1 MTSTQNMAQHG
12 SEGQFVSNESNT
24 FNESN
29 VFSLKDADDGSIE
42 FTTIS
47 SYSTDLLVG
56 LGTYTPS
63 CRLSLGKNTTN
74 VFNNETVKNSLPAM
88 CFNEE
93 ADGTDTTGISYYE
106 RYDEITGERAEAGMA
121 FVVSN
126 ENYEPTYTGKV
137 FTNNLDI
144 SQNKNIPMSI
154 LSRTSGHSAVLINHD
169 PAQTTQRAVFGN
181 ERVSIDISGAIRTSQ
196 FIILGNSTTIV
207 QNSTDFNSLNDG
219 TLIFDGEKL
228 YIKQVG
234 VNIPTE
240 LLLRNDATAGAQT
253 EFEGFTPSQA
263 TTAVGIY
270 QTQNTLF
277 GAVPTENIFKN
288 TISVIGNTIF
298 GNDNTYVNNSLL
310 FIGDDTNTP
319 TKGIISVENGIGVNV
334 FTVAAALDISNSS
347 IPYVIAG
354 SSNTKQDISQNTVV
368 FGDGNRFVGNKSTI
382 FGDNNNNKG
391 SFQFNIGSNN
401 INLGNN
407 CFIQG
412 NEHQTNINKS
422 IVFGEFNIVEDSEI
436 ISSPNKNQH
445 NYVFGYNNTLK
456 DGSSNFIFGTKID
469 TSGVSYST
477 GFGYNVDISENI
489 RFAVGTEE
497 LNGNA
502 FTMDI
507 CGNIGLEGNI
517 KVLTNESK
525 SIFANCDHEITIGN
539 ANTLTLFPGEVA
551 NYSDKRLKFN
561 IETINNSLSTLCQLR
576 GVRYNR
582 NDVNNE
588 SKKHI
593 GLIAQEVEKI
603 VPEVVNQ
610 GGGQHNYLSVNYGNL
625 VSLLI
630 ESIKELNT
638 NVTTLKNENTTLKND
653 VEILKT
659 QMQQILNTI
668 N

>member
-1 MTSTQNMAQHG
+1 MK
-12 SEGQFVSNESNT
+12 T
-24 FNESN
+24 FRKY
-29 VFSLKDADDGSIE
+29 FDYL
-42 FTTIS
+42 
-47 SYSTDLLVG
+47 
-56 LGTYTPS
+56 
-63 CRLSLGKNTTN
+63 
-74 VFNNETVKNSLPAM
+74 FNNFSFYIYFYLL
-88 CFNEE
+88 
-93 ADGTDTTGISYYE
+93 
-106 RYDEITGERAEAGMA
+106 
-121 FVVSN
+121 
-126 ENYEPTYTGKV
+126 TY
-137 FTNNLDI
+137 
-144 SQNKNIPMSI
+144 
-154 LSRTSGHSAVLINHD
+154 
-169 PAQTTQRAVFGN
+169 
-181 ERVSIDISGAIRTSQ
+181 
-196 FIILGNSTTIV
+196 
-207 QNSTDFNSLNDG
+207 
-219 TLIFDGEKL
+219 
-228 YIKQVG
+228 
-234 VNIPTE
+234 
-240 LLLRNDATAGAQT
+240 
-253 EFEGFTPSQA
+253 
-263 TTAVGIY
+263 
-270 QTQNTLF
+270 
-277 GAVPTENIFKN
+277 IFKN

-310 FIGDDTNTP
+310 FIGDNPNTP

>member
-1 MTSTQNMAQHG
+1 M
-12 SEGQFVSNESNT
+12 
-24 FNESN
+24 
-29 VFSLKDADDGSIE
+29 L
-42 FTTIS
+42 
-47 SYSTDLLVG
+47 DLPL
-56 LGTYTPS
+56 LY
-63 CRLSLGKNTTN
+63 
-74 VFNNETVKNSLPAM
+74 NNERVKNSLPAM

-93 ADGTDTTGISYYE
+93 ADGTDSTGISYYE
-106 RYDEITGERAEAGMA
+106 RYDADQIRAEAGMA

-126 ENYEPTYTGKV
+126 ENYESTYAGKV

-154 LSRTSGHSAVLINHD
+154 LMDKDGATRILINHN
-169 PAQTTQRAVFGN
+169 PAETTK
-181 ERVSIDISGAIRTSQ
+181 RVTFTNKKVSVDISGAIRTSE
-196 FIILGNSTTIV
+196 FLILGNSTSTV

-219 TLIFDGEKL
+219 TLIFDGNKL

-234 VNIPTE
+234 VNVPTE

-319 TKGIISVENGIGVNV
+319 TKGIISVQNGIGVNV
-334 FTVAAALDISNSS
+334 FTVAAALDISSSS

-354 SSNTKQDISQNTVV
+354 SSNTKQDISQNAVV

-445 NYVFGYNNTLK
+445 NFVFGYNNTLK

-610 GGGQHNYLSVNYGNL
+610 SGGQHNYLSVNYGNL